1 MAELAELAGAVGLRR
16 VHFLAWRDL
25 EDPEA
30 GGSEIYVDEIARRW
44 AEAGVEVVLRTS
56 FAPGHPSMVER
67 DGYRVIRRAGRYLI
81 FPRAALAEIARNH
94 GPRDAVVE
102 VWNGMPFFSPLWTRS
117 PKLTVLHHVHAEM
130 WKMVLAP
137 SLAKLGETIE
147 RRWAPPVY
155 RGQRI
160 VTLSQSSKDDIVD
173 DLRFDPARVT
183 VVSPGVDPVFRPAE
197 WPRRPPGPTVLA
209 VGRLVPVKRLDMLIR
224 ACAEAR
230 RSVPDLTLTLVGEGY
245 EDIKLDRLVAHLDA
259 RGWVTFAGAVTVDQ
273 LVAHYQRARIVASAS
288 AREGWGMTLTEGGAC
303 GTPAVATR
311 IPGHL
316 DAVVDGTTG
325 ILAPDAHRLVAAL
338 AELATDDER
347 WKKLSAAAR
356 QHASH
361 FTWDATALEMIRALT
376 REMAGGPPRG
386 RTGRWR

>member
-1 MAELAELAGAVGLRR
+1 MTLTEGGACGTPAVATR
-16 VHFLAWRDL
+16 
-25 EDPEA
+25 
-30 GGSEIYVDEIARRW
+30 I
-44 AEAGVEVVLRTS
+44 
-56 FAPGHPSMVER
+56 PGHLDAVV
-67 DGYRVIRRAGRYLI
+67 DGTTGILTGDAHHLA
-81 FPRAALAEIARNH
+81 AALAEIARNH

-117 PKLTVLHHVHAEM
+117 PKVTVLHHVHAEM

-137 SLAKLGETIE
+137 SLATLGETIE

-173 DLRFDPARVT
+173 DLGFDPTHIT
-183 VVSPGVDPVFRPAE
+183 VVPPGVDPVFRPAD
-197 WPRRPPGPTVLA
+197 WPRRPPAPNVVT

-230 RSVPDLTLTLVGEGY
+230 RSVPDLTLTLVGAGY
-245 EDIKLDRLVAHLDA
+245 EDVKLDRLVTHLDA
-259 RGWVTFAGAVTVDQ
+259 HGWVTFTGSVTTDQ
-273 LVAHYQRARIVASAS
+273 VIARYQQARIVASAS
-288 AREGWGMTLTEGGAC
+288 AREGWGMTLTEAGAC

-316 DAVVDGTTG
+316 DAVVDGTSG
-325 ILAPDAHRLVAAL
+325 ILTRDAHHLAAAL
-338 AELATDDER
+338 AELASDDEQ
-347 WKKLSAAAR
+347 WKRLSAGAR
-356 QHASH
+356 EHASH
-361 FTWDATALEMIRALT
+361 FTWDATALGMMRALT
-376 REMAGGPPRG
+376 DEMAGGPRRG